1 MMHNSPIR
9 KTDEETTVDK
19 SLVAGIAIGVAVAT
33 AGGAVAG
40 YKMMDRPQ
48 YAEVL
53 DVKPIKDTI
62 RTPRQE
68 CHDEVVTH
76 RKPVKDQ
83 NRIAGTAIGAVVGGL
98 LGNQVGGGRGKT
110 VATVAG
116 AAAGG
121 YAGNKTQEHM
131 QDGDTYTTTEQR
143 CKTVTD
149 SQEKISGYE
158 VRYRLK
164 GKEDTVRMDHEPGDK
179 IPVKDGQLV
188 LNDSEPSNSE
198 K

>member
-1 MMHNSPIR
+1 MN
-9 KTDEETTVDK
+9 K
-19 SLVAGIAIGVAVAT
+19 SMLTGTILGVVIAT

-40 YKMMDRPQ
+40 YKYLDHAQ

-53 DVKPIKDTI
+53 SVEPIKKTI
-62 RTPRQE
+62 RVPREE
-68 CHDEVVTH
+68 CHDEQVTH
-76 RKPVKDQ
+76 TKPVKDE
-83 NRIAGTAIGAVVGGL
+83 NRIAGTALGAVLGGV

-110 VATVAG
+110 LATVAG

-131 QDGDTYTTTEQR
+131 QESDTYTTVEKRCHTEYD
-143 CKTVTD
+143 K
-149 SQEKISGYE
+149 QEKISGYD
-158 VRYRLK
+158 VRYRYK
-164 GKEDTVRMDHEPGDK
+164 GKEDSVQMDRDPGSK

-188 LNDSEPSNSE
+188 LNESAEQESG

>member
-1 MMHNSPIR
+1 M
-9 KTDEETTVDK
+9 DK
-19 SLVAGIAIGVAVAT
+19 SLLTGIAVGVAIAT

-40 YKMMDRPQ
+40 YKMMDKQQ
-48 YAEVL
+48 YADVL
-53 DVKPIKDTI
+53 NVKPITETI

-76 RKPVKDQ
+76 QRPVKDE

-98 LGNQVGGGRGKT
+98 LGHQVGGGNGKK

-116 AAAGG
+116 AVGGG
-121 YAGNKTQEHM
+121 YAGNKVQQNM
-131 QDGDTYTTTEQR
+131 QQGDTYQTTEHR

-149 SQEKISGYE
+149 TEEKVSGYE

-164 GKEDTVRMDHEPGDK
+164 GKEDTVRMDHEPGST
-179 IPVKDGQLV
+179 IPVRDGQLV
-188 LNDSEPSNSE
+188 LDNTATAGA
-198 K
+198 

>member
-1 MMHNSPIR
+1 M
-9 KTDEETTVDK
+9 DK
-19 SLVAGIAIGVAVAT
+19 SLLTGIAVGVAVAT
-33 AGGAVAG
+33 AGGAIAG
-40 YKMMDRPQ
+40 YKMMDKPQ

-53 DVKPIKDTI
+53 NVKPIKETI
-62 RTPRQE
+62 RTPREE
-68 CHDEVVTH
+68 CHDEQVTH
-76 RKPVKDQ
+76 QRPVKDQ
-83 NRIAGTAIGAVVGGL
+83 NRIAGTALGAVVGGL

-131 QDGDTYTTTEQR
+131 QEGDTYTTTEQR
-143 CKTVTD
+143 CRTVNDT
-149 SQEKISGYE
+149 SEKISGYE

-164 GKEDTVRMDHEPGDK
+164 GKEDSVRMDHEPGDK

-188 LNDSEPSNSE
+188 LGNEDDSSSQ